1 MIPVIPARLVTTGL
15 ILIVAAA
22 ALGYAYAQGRSDG
35 AAHER
40 AECLDREA
48 ERTAAAERDRTE
60 WRAQIDAWEAER
72 RRLEQE
78 AADAIA
84 EIRVEYLPG
93 KTEIRRQI
101 VERAVY
107 RDCRIDDGMRDILN
121 AALLMVLSASAS
133 YIVVP
138 AVLRYAIP
146 EANPAIYLGLSL
158 GLTFPMNMLVGIPLY
173 TAVARVALG

>member
-101 VERAVY
+101 VECAVY

-121 AALLMVLSASAS
+121 AALRGRPIA
-133 YIVVP
+133 
-138 AVLRYAIP
+138 P
-146 EANPAIYLGLSL
+146 EPQ
-158 GLTFPMNMLVGIPLY
+158 P
-173 TAVARVALG
+173 VAAGGGVMSGRAADHG

>member
-1 MIPVIPARLVTTGL
+1 MIPLRLYTY
-15 ILIVAAA
+15 AAA
-22 ALGYAYAQGRSDG
+22 AVALLAAVGTAYYCGRIDG
-35 AAHER
+35 QAHAIAA
-40 AECLDREA
+40 CLTREA

-121 AALLMVLSASAS
+121 AALRGRPIA
-133 YIVVP
+133 
-138 AVLRYAIP
+138 P
-146 EANPAIYLGLSL
+146 EPQ
-158 GLTFPMNMLVGIPLY
+158 P
-173 TAVARVALG
+173 VAAGGGVMSGRAADHG

>member
-1 MIPVIPARLVTTGL
+1 MITVSPRLIAYGVVSALL
-15 ILIVAAA
+15 IGSHAAM
-22 ALGYAYAQGRSDG
+22 YAGGRSAG
-35 AAHER
+35 ATASDARWMAVR
-40 AECLDREA
+40 AEEQAQREA
-48 ERTAAAERDRTE
+48 LQTR
-60 WRAQIDAWEAER
+60 WRAQLDAWEAER

-121 AALLMVLSASAS
+121 AALRGRPIAPEPQPVAAGGGL
-133 YIVVP
+133 VP
-138 AVLRYAIP
+138 
-146 EANPAIYLGLSL
+146 G
-158 GLTFPMNMLVGIPLY
+158 G
-173 TAVARVALG
+173 TAGHG

>member
-1 MIPVIPARLVTTGL
+1 MITVSPRLIAYGVVSALL
-15 ILIVAAA
+15 IGSHAAM
-22 ALGYAYAQGRSDG
+22 YAGGRSAG
-35 AAHER
+35 ATASDARWMAVR
-40 AECLDREA
+40 AEEQAQREA
-48 ERTAAAERDRTE
+48 LQTR
-60 WRAQIDAWEAER
+60 WRAQLDAWEAER

-121 AALLMVLSASAS
+121 AALRGRPIA
-133 YIVVP
+133 
-138 AVLRYAIP
+138 P
-146 EANPAIYLGLSL
+146 EPQ
-158 GLTFPMNMLVGIPLY
+158 P
-173 TAVARVALG
+173 VAAGGGVMSGRAADHG